1 MLAQDDDF
9 VDVSDLSSNFDNPSR
24 GDVMLSVHPAMVF
37 VARGVTFGLFVLR
50 SISCAFRK
58 VFLAVGEV
66 AESVSS
72 LRLVEPLPNTGATLK
87 VLRDNLGFFDGVG
100 PGVANVGIVG

>member
-1 MLAQDDDF
+1 M
-9 VDVSDLSSNFDNPSR
+9 PSVR
-24 GDVMLSVHPAMVF
+24 SVVVF
-37 VARGVTFGLFVLR
+37 VARDVEIGPFDLR

-72 LRLVEPLPNTGATLK
+72 LRLVETLPNTGATLE

-100 PGVANVGIVG
+100 PGAGNVGIVG